1 MAFQTLIRQ
10 AYFEM
15 PPVTRAYTTACVLTT
30 LSVQLD
36 LLSPFQLYFNPILIW
51 KNYQMWRLVT
61 TFLFFGTF
69 GFNFFFN
76 MIFTYRYCR
85 MLEENSFR
93 GRTADF
99 VTMFIFGSFFMI
111 IAAFFVN
118 LLFLGQAF
126 TLMLVY
132 VWARRNPFVR
142 MNFFGLLTFNA
153 PYLPYVLLGF
163 SLLLGNAVSVDLLGM
178 AVGHTYFY
186 LEDIFPNQPGG
197 FKLLKTPQILR
208 VLCDETPDDPQ
219 YAPPPEERPGGY
231 NWGNNEPAPGGDNNN
246 VLHNDENHNL
256 QEGLPNQ
263 QQQGGNDGAL

>member
-1 MAFQTLIRQ
+1 MKSNF
-10 AYFEM
+10 
-15 PPVTRAYTTACVLTT
+15 
-30 LSVQLD
+30 
-36 LLSPFQLYFNPILIW
+36 
-51 KNYQMWRLVT
+51 
-61 TFLFFGTF
+61 FLF
-69 GFNFFFN
+69 
-76 MIFTYRYCR
+76 
-85 MLEENSFR
+85 S
-93 GRTADF
+93 
-99 VTMFIFGSFFMI
+99 
-111 IAAFFVN
+111 
-118 LLFLGQAF
+118 GQAF

-263 QQQGGNDGAL
+263 QQHGGNDGAL

>member
-1 MAFQTLIRQ
+1 
-10 AYFEM
+10 
-15 PPVTRAYTTACVLTT
+15 
-30 LSVQLD
+30 
-36 LLSPFQLYFNPILIW
+36 
-51 KNYQMWRLVT
+51 
-61 TFLFFGTF
+61 
-69 GFNFFFN
+69 
-76 MIFTYRYCR
+76 
-85 MLEENSFR
+85 
-93 GRTADF
+93 
-99 VTMFIFGSFFMI
+99 MFIFGSFFMI
-111 IAAFFVN
+111 IAALFVN

-197 FKLLKTPQILR
+197 FKILKTPQILK
-208 VLCDETPDDPQ
+208 VLCDEAPEDPH

-231 NWGNNEPAPGGDNNN
+231 DWGAGGDAPPAEND
-246 VLHNDENHNL
+246 VLHNDENQNL
-256 QEGLPNQ
+256 QEHPPAHHAQNQ
-263 QQQGGNDGAL
+263 DNDDGAL